1 MGIPAS
7 LLQVRGHL
15 EDRGKNVW
23 RAKVYAGRQSDGKR
37 VYVTRTI
44 HGNKRFAE
52 DRLAELL
59 LEVGRSDQ
67 VTTDGTFADLV
78 AKWRPI
84 AEVSLSP
91 TTLHEYGRLL
101 DKRLLPRFGRTKV
114 RSIRAADIDAFYAEL
129 QRRGPTDGGGLGAQ
143 SIRHIHALLRRLMN
157 QAVRWGWIAT
167 SPVTRSSPPRVHR
180 NELTIPQPTDVGR
193 IIAKADETDNE
204 LACLLRLAVITG
216 ARRGELCA
224 LRWTDVDLKGRT
236 IGISRSLV
244 GERNSELTEKGTK
257 THASRRNS
265 LDGAT
270 LKSLESQRH
279 RSEERAHAAGTKLPR
294 DAFIFSDSADGA
306 TPWRPNRVTHAFM
319 RVRKEVGISG
329 VRLHDLRHFSATR
342 LLAAGVPVNTVAGR
356 LGHANAATTL
366 NVYGHFLESSDETA
380 AQVLGS
386 LLDGPMQAPKSRRQK
401 STK

>member
-1 MGIPAS
+1 VIKSPPTEHS
-7 LLQVRGHL
+7 
-15 EDRGKNVW
+15 
-23 RAKVYAGRQSDGKR
+23 
-37 VYVTRTI
+37 RT
-44 HGNKRFAE
+44 
-52 DRLAELL
+52 
-59 LEVGRSDQ
+59 SS
-67 VTTDGTFADLV
+67 

-91 TTLHEYGRLL
+91 TTLHEYERLL
-101 DKRLLPRFGRTKV
+101 DKRLLPRFGTTKV

-129 QRRGPTDGGGLGAQ
+129 QRRGRTDGGALGTQ

-224 LRWTDVDLKGRT
+224 LRWTDVDFKAGT
-236 IGISRSLV
+236 IGISRSMV

-294 DAFIFSDSADGA
+294 DAFIFSDSPDGA
-306 TPWRPNRVTHAFM
+306 SP
-319 RVRKEVGISG
+319 
-329 VRLHDLRHFSATR
+329 
-342 LLAAGVPVNTVAGR
+342 LAP
-356 LGHANAATTL
+356 
-366 NVYGHFLESSDETA
+366 ESSDARVHARPQDRRYLGCSTSRPAPLFSHPTPCCGCAGKYGRRA
-380 AQVLGS
+380 AW
-386 LLDGPMQAPKSRRQK
+386 SRQRGHDLERLRAL
-401 STK
+401 S